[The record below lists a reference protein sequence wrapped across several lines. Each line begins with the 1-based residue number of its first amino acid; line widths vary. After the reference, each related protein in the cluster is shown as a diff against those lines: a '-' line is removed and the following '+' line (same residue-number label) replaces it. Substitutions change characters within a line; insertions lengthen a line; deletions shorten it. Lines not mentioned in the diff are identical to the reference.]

1 MIILDVNQVEYM
13 TNFLKEKK
21 NLSTKLYRESV
32 GIQYITVILKV
43 RMNCN

>member
-21 NLSTKLYRESV
+21 ISQLNYTGNQLVYS
-32 GIQYITVILKV
+32 ILL
-43 RMNCN
+43 